1 MRYWAICIFLGISS
15 LPTRARFTLP
25 VACQRPLI
33 EPLNLQGE
41 RTKKLFQV

>member
-15 LPTRARFTLP
+15 LPARTRFMLP

-33 EPLNLQGE
+33 ESLNLQGE
-41 RTKKLFQV
+41 RTKKLLQM